1 MTSRPGWTVR
11 PISIP
16 DSLDSPDAWVLHG
29 LVAVQREV
37 HEASWGHADLHLPAE
52 MRLAVMRDQMRTE
65 RLGFVAVRDPLPQTP
80 GPEDVLGVS
89 LVTMERTGNTH
100 AASMGVLV
108 RPERVHEGI
117 GTALADATEAA
128 VAAKGR
134 TTVILDIEHPGEPP
148 VDAPDVVT
156 PPTGAGRIAGD
167 AAGVAFARG
176 RGYSLEQG
184 ERFSTLH
191 LPLPDDSVVDTFLT
205 ESLAAAGDDYETV
218 TWQNTCPEDLIGEM
232 AALATLMTTAVPVA
246 GLDLVEHVWTVEEL
260 RQQEATNREAG
271 HDTLVTAVRHRPSG
285 RLVAYSEIAMPT
297 LYRWLAFQD
306 DTLVDPAHR
315 GHRLGMLMKAKNL
328 VELRTLRPDLAR
340 LHTWNA
346 EENRHM
352 LSINEALGFE
362 PTGVVALWQKKLV

>member
-1 MTSRPGWTVR
+1 
-11 PISIP
+11 
-16 DSLDSPDAWVLHG
+16 
-29 LVAVQREV
+29 
-37 HEASWGHADLHLPAE
+37 
-52 MRLAVMRDQMRTE
+52 MRDQGRSE
-65 RLGFVAVRDPLPQTP
+65 RLGFVAVRDPLPQAP
-80 GPEDVLGVS
+80 GPDDVLGVS

-100 AASMGVLV
+100 MASMGVLV

-117 GTALADATEAA
+117 GTALAEATEAA

-134 TTVILDIEHPGEPP
+134 TTVILDIEHPGEPSA
-148 VDAPDVVT
+148 DATDVVT

-167 AAGVAFARG
+167 APGVAFARG

-191 LPLPDDSVVDTFLT
+191 LPLADDSLVDTYLA

-218 TWQNTCPEDLIGEM
+218 TWQDTCPDGLIEEM

-246 GLDLVEHVWTVEEL
+246 GLDVVEHVWTVDEI
-260 RQQEATNREAG
+260 RQQEETNREAG
-271 HDTLVTAVRHRPSG
+271 QESLVTAVRHRPSG
-285 RLVAYSEIAMPT
+285 RLVGYSEITMPA
-297 LYRWLAFQD
+297 LYRWLAFQG

-362 PTGVVALWQKKLV
+362 PAGVVALWQKKLA